1 MKKTK
6 KNPPR
11 PTLSPACALI
21 GRFGSRWAL
30 LVLLTLHEG
39 GVLRFGEL
47 VRAVPGGI
55 SERMLSAALRDLE
68 RAGLV
73 ARRVYPEVPPRVE
86 YSLTEL
92 GESMR
97 PILNAM
103 SDWGSNYKRSFDT
116 K

>member
-1 MKKTK
+1 MKKNE

-47 VRAVPGGI
+47 VRAVPSGI
-55 SERMLSAALRDLE
+55 SERPLFVIWKGPDWSH
-68 RAGLV
+68 GGSIPKS
-73 ARRVYPEVPPRVE
+73 RR
-86 YSLTEL
+86 
-92 GESMR
+92 GWSMR
-97 PILNAM
+97 RPR
-103 SDWGSNYKRSFDT
+103 KRSR
-116 K
+116 

>member
-1 MKKTK
+1 M
-6 KNPPR
+6 P
-11 PTLSPACALI
+11 
-21 GRFGSRWAL
+21 FGSRWAL

-68 RAGLV
+68 GAGLV

-86 YSLTEL
+86 YALTEL
-92 GESMR
+92 GYSLK
-97 PILNAM
+97 PVLDAM
-103 SDWGSNYKRSFDT
+103 QAWGSDYQAKH
-116 K
+116 

>member
-6 KNPPR
+6 KNPLR

-47 VRAVPGGI
+47 LRAVPGGI

-68 RAGLV
+68 GAGLV

-86 YSLTEL
+86 YATTPKTESL
-92 GESMR
+92 M
-97 PILNAM
+97 PILRQLLDWARENA
-103 SDWGSNYKRSFDT
+103 
-116 K
+116 